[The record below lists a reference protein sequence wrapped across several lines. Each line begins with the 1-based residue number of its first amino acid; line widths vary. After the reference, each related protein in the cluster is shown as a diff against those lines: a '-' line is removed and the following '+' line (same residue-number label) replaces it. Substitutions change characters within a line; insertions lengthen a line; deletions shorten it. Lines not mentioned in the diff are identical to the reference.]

1 MVESERVINGEES
14 VAHSWPWQVSIQGQD
29 NSHYCGASLLSPSWV
44 LTAAHCANIVFI
56 GTYTGDQVVVG
67 MHDRQAEEAGKEKIK
82 IGAKFIHPEYDSP
95 DRANDIALLR
105 LDSPASLGDTV
116 APPCLPKLG
125 DFGDSSSFPAGSDCV
140 LTGWGMMGEGET
152 TCFGDQHVKVKEF
165 GLKVELDRP
174 LKIVHPLAA
183 YACLAQSHKAPFLC
197 SSGKATKIQVVDFVC
212 VLRVYPKTG
221 HCLWQC
227 RESSLALL
235 WRQLAKVK
243 VAHQN
248 ACIRN
253 VPLHPIHH
261 IVVGK

>member
-1 MVESERVINGEES
+1 MEERLGRRQGVCVTVHVQMVVKLKTSCLHNLRGSAQTVEIFVG
-14 VAHSWPWQVSIQGQD
+14 AQVK
-29 NSHYCGASLLSPSWV
+29 N
-44 LTAAHCANIVFI
+44 
-56 GTYTGDQVVVG
+56 
-67 MHDRQAEEAGKEKIK
+67 
-82 IGAKFIHPEYDSP
+82 
-95 DRANDIALLR
+95 
-105 LDSPASLGDTV
+105 
-116 APPCLPKLG
+116 
-125 DFGDSSSFPAGSDCV
+125 
-140 LTGWGMMGEGET
+140 EGET

-243 VAHQN
+243 VADQN
-248 ACIRN
+248 A
-253 VPLHPIHH
+253 
-261 IVVGK
+261 